1 MMAENID
8 SRLPVYVIDTSFFA
22 AFLIGDSAE
31 QDFEKARNK
40 ILEVVSE
47 NGMIFVPQLFWY
59 EIGNVLLNASKP
71 RKDGNQP
78 RLTVSLVNDIIG
90 DLKKLPV
97 VTKEQYDTEDIM
109 RIQMLAQEKNLTY
122 YDASY
127 LDLSRQLDIPL
138 LTFDKALQN
147 AV

>member
-71 RKDGNQP
+71 RKDSNQP

-138 LTFDKALQN
+138 LTFDKALQK

>member
-1 MMAENID
+1 MTAENID
-8 SRLPVYVIDTSFFA
+8 TSLPVYVIDTSFFA
-22 AFLIGDSAE
+22 AFLIGDTAE
-31 QDFEKARNK
+31 IEFENVRNVFYK
-40 ILEVVSE
+40 IVSE
-47 NGMIFVPQLFWY
+47 NGIIFVPQLFWY

-71 RKDGNQP
+71 RKDGQEP
-78 RLTVSLVNDIIG
+78 RITVSDVNDIIG

-138 LTFDKALQN
+138 LTFDKALKI
-147 AV
+147 AI

>member
-1 MMAENID
+1 MTAENID
-8 SRLPVYVIDTSFFA
+8 SKLPVYVIDTSFFA
-22 AFLIGDSAE
+22 VFLIGASAE
-31 QDFEKARNK
+31 TEYEKARET

-47 NGMIFVPQLFWY
+47 NGLIFVPQLFWY

-71 RKDGNQP
+71 RKDDQNP

-109 RIQMLAQEKNLTY
+109 RIQMLAHEKNLTY

-138 LTFDKALQN
+138 LTFDKALKG
-147 AV
+147 AI

>member
-109 RIQMLAQEKNLTY
+109 RIQMLAQEKKLTY

>member
-8 SRLPVYVIDTSFFA
+8 PRLPVYVIDTSFFA

-109 RIQMLAQEKNLTY
+109 RIQMLAQEKKLTY

>member
-1 MMAENID
+1 MTAENID
-8 SRLPVYVIDTSFFA
+8 TSLPVYVIDTSFFA
-22 AFLIGDSAE
+22 AFLIGDTAE
-31 QDFEKARNK
+31 IEFENARNVFYK
-40 ILEVVSE
+40 IVSE

-71 RKDGNQP
+71 RKDGQEP
-78 RLTVSLVNDIIG
+78 RITVSDVNDIIG

-109 RIQMLAQEKNLTY
+109 RIQMLAHEKNLTY

-138 LTFDKALQN
+138 LTFDKALKG
-147 AV
+147 AI